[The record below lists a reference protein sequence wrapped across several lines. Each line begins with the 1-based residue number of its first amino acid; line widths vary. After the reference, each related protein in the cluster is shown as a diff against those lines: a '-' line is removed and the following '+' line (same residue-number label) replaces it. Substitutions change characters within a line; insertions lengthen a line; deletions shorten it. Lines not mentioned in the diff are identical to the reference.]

1 MRCMERVGGDKENG
15 NIGKGRRVV
24 SKREERRKQ
33 MGGRIGRK
41 WVVREDRGS
50 EKVGWEK
57 MGG

>member
-1 MRCMERVGGDKENG
+1 MRCIERVGGDKENG

-41 WVVREDRGS
+41 WV
-50 EKVGWEK
+50 EK
-57 MGG
+57 GG

>member
-15 NIGKGRRVV
+15 KIGKGRRVVNKRKERRVV

-41 WVVREDRGS
+41 WV
-50 EKVGWEK
+50 EK
-57 MGG
+57 GG